1 MSILKVAG
9 LRNSIRKM
17 FLLPVG
23 ATVIAIGIAWSV
35 YFWYPTMKAREVA
48 DARREETIE
57 LAGKALAE
65 SDDIPRTVK
74 ERLEQCA
81 LDLQRGDTAAILPRL
96 AELSAN
102 PSSYK
107 YNRNIDLAIKS
118 LKDAVHAANAQ
129 SSDFLMLLIGA
140 GVIALGIGLV
150 GYSFYQSVRCGVN
163 VTAEQM
169 AQHLNKFYAPELSPE
184 VKEEMRQKGIKNVT
198 VQVTVNHMGFA
209 TDIEVLD
216 GPPTLI
222 PQLLRAARKW
232 RFDPFLLKGRAVP
245 VVGEMKITLKTS

>member
-1 MSILKVAG
+1 MNILKLAG
-9 LRNSIRKM
+9 LKNSIRKM

-23 ATVIAIGIAWSV
+23 ATVIAIGIAWSI

-48 DARREETIE
+48 DARRAETIE
-57 LAGKALAE
+57 LAEKALAE

-74 ERLEQCA
+74 DRLEQCA
-81 LDLQRGDTAAILPRL
+81 KDLQRGDTAAILPRL
-96 AELSAN
+96 GEIGAKPAE
-102 PSSYK
+102 YK

-118 LKDAVHAANAQ
+118 LKDAVYAMNAQ

-150 GYSFYQSVRCGVN
+150 GFAFFQSARSGVN
-163 VTAEQM
+163 VNAEQL

-184 VKEEMRQKGIKNVT
+184 VKEEMRQKGIKCVT

-222 PQLLRAARKW
+222 PQMLRAARKW
-232 RFDPFLLKGRAVP
+232 RFDPFLLRGRAVP